1 MKYAIISDIHG
12 NYTAFVECLKKIK
25 RLNIDE
31 IIFCG
36 DYITDFPEPHDVLK
50 LIKEC
55 EKNFKCHIIHGNRE
69 EYICNFNKDKNLENI
84 NVRKRSNVM
93 CTYNLLTKEDLEW
106 LENLPETLEIDIGN
120 ENKIYVSHQ
129 LNTEN
134 IKNCKYKIFGHAHK
148 QFNFR
153 KEGITYINPGSI
165 GISTDMGV
173 IGAQFST
180 LEITNEMEKI
190 EEYKIKYDINPVI
203 DKLKKSTLYKD
214 RIKWGKV
221 LESQL
226 KTGIDIPKRC
236 KEEYIKMLEE
246 NEIVNDESIELW
258 NKAIEK
264 VSEKYTNKI

>member
-1 MKYAIISDIHG
+1 M
-12 NYTAFVECLKKIK
+12 
-25 RLNIDE
+25 
-31 IIFCG
+31 
-36 DYITDFPEPHDVLK
+36 
-50 LIKEC
+50 
-55 EKNFKCHIIHGNRE
+55 
-69 EYICNFNKDKNLENI
+69 
-84 NVRKRSNVM
+84 
-93 CTYNLLTKEDLEW
+93 
-106 LENLPETLEIDIGN
+106 
-120 ENKIYVSHQ
+120 
-129 LNTEN
+129 EN

-190 EEYKIKYDINPVI
+190 EEYKIKYDINPVVE
-203 DKLKKSTLYKD
+203 KLKKSTLYKD
-214 RIKWGKV
+214 RVKWGKV